1 MDTQHYIDLGI
12 EYAIQYGPKV
22 LLAIIILFI
31 GLKVIGMFGKYFTKT
46 LEKSKVDKSLSNF
59 LTGLITVVLKIAL
72 FISVLTMFGVATT
85 SFVAVLGAMAFAVGM
100 ALQGSLGNFAGGV
113 LIMLFKPFKIGD
125 VITAQDHT
133 GKVKDIDIFVTKI
146 LTPQNRLV
154 IIPNGPLA
162 GGNIVNLTAEEYLRV
177 DITIG
182 IGYGEDIKYAREVL
196 MKVMTD
202 HPKVLNDPA
211 PAVNVKELADSSV
224 NLLLTPYAKTEDFW
238 TVNFDLIE
246 NAKLALDA
254 ANIEIPYPHSVEI
267 HKEG

>member
-1 MDTQHYIDLGI
+1 MDTQHYIDMAV
-12 EYAIQYGPKV
+12 EYAIQYGPKI

-31 GLKVIGMFGKYFTKT
+31 GLKVIGMFGKYFEKI
-46 LEKSKVDKSLSNF
+46 LLKSKVDKSLSSF
-59 LTGLITVVLKIAL
+59 LVALVTIVLKIAL

-113 LIMLFKPFKIGD
+113 LIMLFKPFKVGD

-133 GKVKDIDIFVTKI
+133 GKVKDIDIFVTKL

-162 GGNIVNLTAEEYLRV
+162 GGNIVNLTAEEKLRV

-182 IGYGEDIKYAREVL
+182 IGYGEDIKQARDVL
-196 MKVMTD
+196 VKVMMD
-202 HPKVLNDPA
+202 HPKALKDPA
-211 PAVNVKELADSSV
+211 PSVKVKELADSSV
-224 NLLLTPYAKTEDFW
+224 NLLLLPFAKTEDFW
-238 TVNFDLIE
+238 EVNFDLIE
-246 NAKLALDA
+246 NSKLALDA
-254 ANIEIPYPHSVEI
+254 ANIEIPYPHQVEI
-267 HKEG
+267 HKEA